1 MDHRPSNIV
10 ISVLGCRFRAF
21 EGGPMTVILRG
32 FAAGF
37 VVAFVGLAGAVSFL
51 SFASSAAKAEVDYPE
66 RNIRLLFGFAP
77 GVDTVARL
85 LADKLSDTMGK
96 PVIVENVTGAGG
108 NIAADRVAKAAPD
121 GYTIAV
127 LAGANIVVNGT
138 LYKKLSYDP
147 LKDLAPVTQV
157 YGYPNVLTV
166 NNDVPAKNV
175 AELVALARA
184 SPGKLT
190 YGHSG
195 MGTSLHLAGE
205 LFNYMAHIDVQ
216 QVPFRGSSLV
226 VTDLM
231 GGRITMSFIPPT
243 ATLELMREGK
253 IRALAVT
260 SLKRAPF
267 LPDVPTLDESGYP
280 GFDVTGWF
288 GMVAPAGTPAPILD
302 RLNRETVKIMATP
315 DMHDKLYAIGIV
327 PLGSTRAQFAD
338 IIKAEAAYWART
350 IKATGIKP
358 IE

>member
-1 MDHRPSNIV
+1 LFSTF
-10 ISVLGCRFRAF
+10 S
-21 EGGPMTVILRG
+21 
-32 FAAGF
+32 
-37 VVAFVGLAGAVSFL
+37 AGAQT
-51 SFASSAAKAEVDYPE
+51 EYPE

-85 LADKLSDTMGK
+85 LADRLGETLGK

-121 GYTIAV
+121 GYTIGV
-127 LAGANIVVNGT
+127 LAGGNIVVNGS

-147 LKDLAPVTQV
+147 IKDLAPITQV
-157 YGYPNVLTV
+157 YAYPNVLVV

-184 SPGKLT
+184 SPGALT
-190 YGHSG
+190 FGHSG

-205 LFNYMAHIDVQ
+205 VFKYMAHIDVQ

-243 ATLELMREGK
+243 ATLPLIREGK

-260 SLKRAPF
+260 SRERAPF
-267 LPDVPTLDESGYP
+267 LPDVPTLDESGFP

-288 GMVAPAGTPAPILD
+288 GMVAPAGTSAAVID
-302 RLNRETVKIMATP
+302 KLNRETVKIMALP
-315 DMHDKLYAIGIV
+315 DMRDKLDAIGIV
-327 PLGSTRAQFAD
+327 PLGSSPPQFAD
-338 IIKAEAAYWART
+338 LIKAETAYWARM
-350 IKATGIKP
+350 IKDTGIRP

>member
-1 MDHRPSNIV
+1 MSSMRLACV
-10 ISVLGCRFRAF
+10 ATFL
-21 EGGPMTVILRG
+21 L
-32 FAAGF
+32 FATF
-37 VVAFVGLAGAVSFL
+37 SAGAQT
-51 SFASSAAKAEVDYPE
+51 EYPE

-85 LADKLSDTMGK
+85 LADRLGETLGK

-121 GYTIAV
+121 GYTIGM
-127 LAGANIVVNGT
+127 LAGGSIVVNGS
-138 LYKKLSYDP
+138 LYKKLSFDP
-147 LKDLAPVTQV
+147 VRDLAPVTQV
-157 YGYPNVLTV
+157 YAYPNVLVV
-166 NNDVPAKNV
+166 NNDVPAKSV

-184 SPGKLT
+184 SPGALT
-190 YGHSG
+190 FGHSG

-205 LFNYMAHIDVQ
+205 VFKYMAHIDVQ

-243 ATLELMREGK
+243 ATLPLIRAGK

-260 SLKRAPF
+260 SRERAPF
-267 LPDVPTLDESGYP
+267 LPDVPTLDESGFP

-288 GMVAPAGTPAPILD
+288 GMVAPAGTSAAVIEK
-302 RLNRETVKIMATP
+302 LNRETVKIMALP
-315 DMHDKLYAIGIV
+315 DMRDKLDAIGIV
-327 PLGSTRAQFAD
+327 PLGSSPAQFAD
-338 IIKAEAAYWART
+338 LIKAETAYWARM
-350 IKATGIKP
+350 IKDTGIRP